1 MKLRTM
7 QFWRNCGVSIMFFG
21 VLYYFLFH
29 IGCEL
34 VIAVCGFALFLVMN
48 ETIIQ
53 KKKANNRFNNS
64 SRGI

>member
-1 MKLRTM
+1 
-7 QFWRNCGVSIMFFG
+7 MFFG

-29 IGCEL
+29 IGSEL

-48 ETIIQ
+48 EIIIQ

-64 SRGI
+64 SRGN